1 MKGGGLRFNPSSS
14 DNPVN
19 GRLPQSEMIFH
30 LLLPI
35 IIMIMITNII
45 IIMITNIIINII
57 IIIMITN
64 IIIMMTR

>member
-45 IIMITNIIINII
+45 IIM
-57 IIIMITN
+57 
-64 IIIMMTR
+64 TR

>member
-1 MKGGGLRFNPSSS
+1 MIGGGFRFNPSSS

-35 IIMIMITNII
+35 IIIMITNII
-45 IIMITNIIINII
+45 IIMI
-57 IIIMITN
+57 
-64 IIIMMTR
+64 R